1 MIRMF
6 AVIALVSTF
15 GLLGCHNKPF
25 QMRGVMD
32 ISGDVAASLKTDN
45 TASRLAAVTVSG
57 NYRSSRRIAIIEV
70 DGLLINKNI
79 SGIGSMGENPVALF
93 REKLD
98 AVACDPT
105 IAAIVLRINSPGGG
119 VTAADIM
126 SHDLM
131 QLKSRRQIPV
141 VACNMVVGAGGAY
154 YLATHS
160 DAIVAHPTSVVGGV
174 GVILNAYNVEDAMGQ
189 IGIVSR
195 PIKAGDMID
204 TLTPDREMEGEERE
218 TLQAMANTF
227 HQRFISQVKDSR
239 TQVVDEDNLFDGR
252 VFTGQQALEL
262 GLIDQIGYMDD
273 AIALARQLG
282 GVEPRGGVVLFRR
295 DNDRAHTMLDITPN
309 DPLQASLLDLKIPGL
324 DRSSMPMF
332 LYLWQSDPSL
342 AAATDG

>member
-1 MIRMF
+1 
-6 AVIALVSTF
+6 
-15 GLLGCHNKPF
+15 
-25 QMRGVMD
+25 
-32 ISGDVAASLKTDN
+32 
-45 TASRLAAVTVSG
+45 
-57 NYRSSRRIAIIEV
+57 V

-79 SGIGSMGENPVALF
+79 SGLGSMGENPVALF
-93 REKLD
+93 REKLN

-154 YLATHS
+154 YLATHA
-160 DAIVAHPTSVVGGV
+160 DAIIAHPTSVIGGI
-174 GVILNAYNVEDAMGQ
+174 GVIMNAYNVEDLMGNAGVVA
-189 IGIVSR
+189 I

-204 TLTPDREMEGEERE
+204 TLSPDREMEREERDI
-218 TLQAMANTF
+218 LQAMADNF
-227 HQRFISQVKDSR
+227 HQRFISRVKGSR
-239 TQVVDEDNLFDGR
+239 LELVDTGNLFDGR
-252 VFTGQQALEL
+252 VFTGQQALEV
-262 GLIDQIGYMDD
+262 GLVDQIGYLDD
-273 AIALARQLG
+273 AIALARELG
-282 GVEPRGGVVLFRR
+282 GVDASGGVVMYRR

-309 DPLQASLLDLKIPGL
+309 DPLQTSLLNLKVPGL

-342 AAATDG
+342 SAATDG